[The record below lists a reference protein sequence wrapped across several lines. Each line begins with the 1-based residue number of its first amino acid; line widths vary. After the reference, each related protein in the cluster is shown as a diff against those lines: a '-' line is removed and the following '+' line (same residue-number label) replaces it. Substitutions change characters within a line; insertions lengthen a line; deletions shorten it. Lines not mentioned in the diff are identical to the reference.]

1 MAGSRAISISSWV
14 LAVLLAIGFILA
26 AIGKLTGAQTEM
38 FLGWGYAAWFPTL
51 IGVLE
56 LAGAIGLLIPKL
68 TRFAIFGLT
77 GLMIGAAYTHVAN
90 AEVAQI
96 FRPLLF
102 AVLLWVVWWLR
113 RGRYA
118 EPAGFPV

>member
-38 FLGWGYAAWFPTL
+38 FLGWGYAAWFATL

-56 LAGAIGLLIPKL
+56 LAGAIGLPGIA
-68 TRFAIFGLT
+68 RFQP
-77 GLMIGAAYTHVAN
+77 N
-90 AEVAQI
+90 
-96 FRPLLF
+96 FRPYLPTF
-102 AVLLWVVWWLR
+102 NPSAQ
-113 RGRYA
+113 
-118 EPAGFPV
+118 FSQIS

>member
-1 MAGSRAISISSWV
+1 MAGSKAINISSWILV
-14 LAVLLAIGFILA
+14 VLLAIGLLLA

-38 FLGWGYAAWFPTL
+38 FQGWGYAAWFATL

-68 TRFAIFGLT
+68 TRYVIYGLT
-77 GLMIGAAYTHVAN
+77 GLMIGAGYTHVAN
-90 AEVAQI
+90 AEAAQLV
-96 FRPLLF
+96 RPLLF

-113 RGRYA
+113 RGR
-118 EPAGFPV
+118 